1 MHELAQ
7 TVVAFSYATMYKL
20 RDQPGVSHPEL
31 RALLSPSLLQAYSDI
46 PTLAGRRTTSV
57 DGSGHVHH
65 SSASESTR
73 ALAALNTEPEPRRRS
88 KHHLAVVPASST
100 NLPLSLIRVMHA
112 LLNEFHT
119 AKMASAGAPD
129 AHTPVLDDAT
139 YSACIGY
146 LNQYTDQL
154 TSLER
159 IRDSEFASVE
169 RGTELT
175 LPLFAAPI
183 PLILNM

>member
-1 MHELAQ
+1 
-7 TVVAFSYATMYKL
+7 MYRL

-31 RALLSPSLLQAYSDI
+31 RALLSPSLLEAYSDI
-46 PTLAGRRTTSV
+46 PTLAGRRTTSM
-57 DGSGHVHH
+57 DKTTGNIHH

-73 ALAALNTEPEPRRRS
+73 ALAALNTESFQPRRHT

-119 AKMASAGAPD
+119 AKLASGGAPD
-129 AHTPVLDDAT
+129 PNTPVLDDAT

-159 IRDSEFASVE
+159 IRDSESAQ
-169 RGTELT
+169 R
-175 LPLFAAPI
+175 
-183 PLILNM
+183 